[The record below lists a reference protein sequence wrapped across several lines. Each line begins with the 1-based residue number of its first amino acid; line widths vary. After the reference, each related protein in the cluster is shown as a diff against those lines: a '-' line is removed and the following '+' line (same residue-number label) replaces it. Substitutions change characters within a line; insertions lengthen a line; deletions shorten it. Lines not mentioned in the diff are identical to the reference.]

1 MVLFHVLFYSVLDDF
16 VLAEECDLAD
26 DEIKQIQDLLRLA
39 KDALISDPQQLPIQI
54 SSRLISDKPHSKQL
68 LKQAMRPK
76 FPCLISSHGK

>member
-1 MVLFHVLFYSVLDDF
+1 MFFSVLDDF

-39 KDALISDPQQLPIQI
+39 KDALLSDPQQLPIQI

-68 LKQAMRPK
+68 LRKAMKPK
-76 FPCLISSHGK
+76 FPCLISSHGE